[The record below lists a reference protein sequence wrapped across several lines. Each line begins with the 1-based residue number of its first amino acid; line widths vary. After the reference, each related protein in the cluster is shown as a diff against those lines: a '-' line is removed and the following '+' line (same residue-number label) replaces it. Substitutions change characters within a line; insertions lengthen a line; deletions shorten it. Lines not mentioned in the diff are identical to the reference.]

1 MEKTFQHGGEMKK
14 YEILYDWPILEI
26 KRLSDSDVAE
36 SYAAQL
42 VEPDLSLFVD
52 LTEKI
57 RLFGADFV
65 KAKAERAHFTK
76 WVEIRACIEEFGAQ
90 FISFPS
96 PSIDKLRMSL
106 LLAHKLYQSSPPI
119 DMTDIDSDMFELR
132 EIKQPVPTTWFCREN
147 SLSLSDSVALF
158 TLSDFSVV
166 SNDIMA
172 TNMSPNFL
180 FHLIA
185 TLNDT
190 PDLPSSQMIF
200 VKKMNPQI
208 DSIAIDAFARLAVL
222 SAGKAV
228 HSARK
233 YTNAPNILNIDEIK
247 PGAAYHQWNE
257 ILNVLSEYNSRDE
270 TLLKF
275 LTIYHVIENFMY
287 KRPIVELEQKMSGAM
302 FSIRDFRRL
311 YNNVQMKEED
321 ALKGL
326 FQEVFKMD
334 ALPRIKFKDHI
345 VARWRR
351 LVPTV
356 SKANI
361 DHSLNLIGLSFSFNS
376 FKDDSALSC
385 FSKLIYMIRNTIVHN
400 KETEFHLTYASLNM
414 HPSLCSIIEDF
425 ALPSLEEICFSLIS
439 KPNQGFWY
447 QNKEI
452 CLYK

>member
-1 MEKTFQHGGEMKK
+1 MKK

-36 SYAAQL
+36 AYAAQL
-42 VEPDLSLFVD
+42 VEPELSLFVD

-57 RLFGADFV
+57 RLFGADLAKA

-76 WVEIRACIEEFGAQ
+76 WVEIRTCIEEFGAQ

-96 PSIDKLRMSL
+96 PSADKLRMSL
-106 LLAHKLYQSSPPI
+106 LLAHKLSESSQPL
-119 DMTDIDSDMFELR
+119 DMTDIDADIFEIR
-132 EIKQPVPTTWFCREN
+132 EITQPVPIAWFCREN

-166 SNDIMA
+166 SNEIMA

-190 PDLPSSQMIF
+190 PDLPSSQMIY
-200 VKKMNPQI
+200 VKKMSPQI
-208 DSIAIDAFARLAVL
+208 DSMSLDAFARLAIL
-222 SAGKAV
+222 ATGKAV
-228 HSARK
+228 HSARR
-233 YTNAPNILNIDEIK
+233 YTNAPNILNIDEIQ

-257 ILNVLSEYNSRDE
+257 LLYVLSEYNSRDD

-275 LTIYHVIENFMY
+275 LTIYHVIENFMF
-287 KRPIVELEQKMSGAM
+287 KRPIVELEQKMSGSM

-311 YNNVQMKEED
+311 YENVNIKEEV
-321 ALKGL
+321 ALKDF
-326 FQEVFKMD
+326 FQEVFKME
-334 ALPRIKFKDHI
+334 ALPRTKFKDHI
-345 VARWRR
+345 VTRWKR
-351 LVPTV
+351 LVPNV
-356 SKANI
+356 AKASI
-361 DHSLNLIGLSFSFNS
+361 DHSINLIGLNFSFNS
-376 FKDDSALSC
+376 FNGEAALSC
-385 FSKLIYMIRNTIVHN
+385 FSKLIYRIRNTIVHN

-414 HPSLCSIIEDF
+414 YPSLCSIIEDF
-425 ALPSLEEICFSLIS
+425 ALPCLEEICFSLIS